1 MTRRG
6 VRISPANINYEDR
19 RCDRCTGESYNG
31 EHWPKGLFAGI
42 FAKLDSQQ
50 RRYFSGRSTAD
61 IDSSLPAGV
70 IENGGR
76 VESAPISVGSVDF
89 TLRGN
94 MDALIRFDDGTVG
107 VVDYKSTTANPD
119 LADAYRPQLA
129 AYTWAL
135 EHPASGE
142 AQVVTAAGLL
152 VFAPEE
158 MVDTDLGRAY
168 LVSATWIP
176 VEIPD
181 GWFEDFLG
189 RLEPLIE
196 SPRSAS
202 SDPNC
207 GWCDLRRR
215 MRWSWRR

>member
-1 MTRRG
+1 M
-6 VRISPANINYEDR
+6 
-19 RCDRCTGESYNG
+19 GEALNG
-31 EHWPKGLFAGI
+31 ERWPDRPFPGI

-50 RRYFSGRSTAD
+50 RRYFTGRSTAD
-61 IDSSLPAGV
+61 IDSALASGV

-76 VESAPISVGSVDF
+76 VESAPVSVGGIDF

-107 VVDYKSTTANPD
+107 VVDYKSTTAHPG
-119 LADAYRPQLA
+119 LVGAYRPQLA
-129 AYTWAL
+129 AYAWAL

-142 AQVVTAAGLL
+142 AQAVTAAGLL
-152 VFAPEE
+152 IFAPEE
-158 MVDTDLGRAY
+158 MVDTDRGRAY

-176 VEIPD
+176 VEVPD
-181 GWFEDFLG
+181 GWFGDFLG

-202 SDPNC
+202 SAPDC
-207 GWCDLRRR
+207 GWCDLRRQ
-215 MRWSWRR
+215 MRRT

>member
-1 MTRRG
+1 MTRRE
-6 VRISPANINYEDR
+6 VRLSPSSINYEDR
-19 RCDRCTGESYNG
+19 RCDRCMGESYNG
-31 EHWPKGLFAGI
+31 ERWPDGPFPGI

-50 RRYFSGRSTAD
+50 RRYFTGRSTAD
-61 IDSSLPAGV
+61 IDSALASGV

-107 VVDYKSTTANPD
+107 VVDYKSTTAHPD
-119 LADAYRPQLA
+119 LAGAYRPQLA
-129 AYTWAL
+129 AYAWAL
-135 EHPASGE
+135 EHPASAE
-142 AQVVTAAGLL
+142 AQAVTAAGLL

-158 MVDTDLGRAY
+158 MVDTDQGRAY

-181 GWFEDFLG
+181 DWFEDFLS

-202 SDPNC
+202 SAPNC

-215 MRWSWRR
+215 MRRS